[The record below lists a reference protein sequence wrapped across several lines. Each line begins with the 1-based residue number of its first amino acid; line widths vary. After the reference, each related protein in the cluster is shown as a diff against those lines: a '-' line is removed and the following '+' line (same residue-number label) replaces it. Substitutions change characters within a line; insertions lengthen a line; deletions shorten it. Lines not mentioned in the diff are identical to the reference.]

1 MILKDYMLYSKPD
14 IRIYAKKSEVEGP
27 NELELSDAVGEA
39 LNLLEKELKAMG
51 FIAVID
57 E

>member
-1 MILKDYMLYSKPD
+1 MIPKDYILYSRPD
-14 IRIYAKKSEVEGP
+14 VRIYAKKSEVEGP

-51 FIAVID
+51 FITVIN